1 MQVNG
6 IAQAVLFSFLL
17 IMVSIQDME
26 KREIAPDYCMAI
38 AFCSLLNFQTENL
51 LGIGI
56 AIIIWITATWVSPEQ
71 LGGGDIKLIA
81 ATSLILGFTATA
93 YGVIIG
99 FILELTAFTLLKHK
113 RKLTKQEAK
122 GFPMPLVPFLSI
134 GFLTT
139 YFMNLG
145 GFIL

>member
-17 IMVSIQDME
+17 ILVSIQDME

-38 AFCSLLNFQTENL
+38 AFCALLNFQVINL

-56 AIIIWITATWVSPEQ
+56 AITIWITATWICPEQ

-81 ATSLILGFTATA
+81 AASLVLGFTATA
-93 YGVIIG
+93 YGIIIG
-99 FILELTAFTLLKHK
+99 FMLELTVFTLIKHNCQ
-113 RKLTKQEAK
+113 LTKQEAK
-122 GFPMPLVPFLSI
+122 DFPMPLVPFLSI

-139 YFMNLG
+139 FFMNLG
-145 GFIL
+145 GLMI